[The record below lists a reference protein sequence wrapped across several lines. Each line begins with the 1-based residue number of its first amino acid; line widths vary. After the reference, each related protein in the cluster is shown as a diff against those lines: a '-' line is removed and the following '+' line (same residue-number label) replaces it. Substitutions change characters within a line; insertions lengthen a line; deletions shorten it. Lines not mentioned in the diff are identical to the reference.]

1 MGKNVITSEEVKCN
15 KFSRDQQYNNLSREH
30 TGAHSFMLSLQLGFN
45 VGNNF
50 GREHNVIA
58 VSDTILSFQ
67 PGHIVPSA
75 QCNHISI
82 IQTLLISYILIG
94 CLEDF
99 IF

>member
-30 TGAHSFMLSLQLGFN
+30 TVMLSLQLGFN

-58 VSDTILSFQ
+58 VVTQSYHFNQ
-67 PGHIVPSA
+67 G
-75 QCNHISI
+75 
-82 IQTLLISYILIG
+82 TL
-94 CLEDF
+94 
-99 IF
+99 